1 MGSELESEDFDTIG
15 ALVFGHL
22 GRCPEVGY
30 EIVLDGNALRIE
42 EVDGSRV
49 ARLIVREREEDSA
62 GEWLRRKLGGIR
74 PHPYRT
80 DQTMGRLQPKM
91 SCLRGVF
98 SEPCPPNSLKLP
110 WG

>member
-22 GRCPEVGY
+22 GRAPEVGY

-62 GEWLRRKLGGIR
+62 GEWLRRKLGGIAHIR
-74 PHPYRT
+74 IE
-80 DQTMGRLQPKM
+80 QT
-91 SCLRGVF
+91 
-98 SEPCPPNSLKLP
+98 KL
-110 WG
+110 WGDFNRR